1 MTTIRK
7 IVTSK
12 VDGNSADNNDT
23 NEIRPFG
30 EIAVYLNTEPNPD
43 KLTLMMFDG
52 TRTHLK
58 SMVLA
63 PGRLYGSDADS
74 GDGNNRDTIKLIP
87 DASLSDYTGND
98 QYLIVDPT
106 DGNIHIRAGGTIDN
120 SDADLYLG
128 GKQTFV
134 RVSDDSNNVA
144 IRTGL
149 NASIENVTVDV
160 VDESGGVWRMFFL
173 DADYPALGTTVQVG
187 DTVTTSWGT
196 PITAAITNI
205 VQDIGVGTWALH
217 VDQDITA
224 EFNFGDT
231 VTFNRGP
238 DVLLITTRLSKTWTF
253 DTNGSLQIPGGITGN
268 NEINITVVNED
279 SSTYTWNFGQTGDL
293 TAPGDITTGTNNG
306 RFIQDCADSNTSMR
320 WINVPQ
326 GDDTTQL
333 IRAYTGDPKLSTEV
347 ERAQIKLNWDQTE
360 DKSGLTIRTFNQ
372 TDPNNEVDHDWL
384 FKGDGVLQL
393 PVGGDIVDSDGNSVL
408 SVDNNNIWVQTFVS
422 NAPTTDFPQIATSI
436 EYDDNGNVIAL
447 FSHSLPD
454 VGDNGGRYYSVG
466 KYTDTGTKIWTAKFA
481 DALNT
486 DGWGLAV
493 DNADDWVYVAG
504 QTNGA
509 PDYAYDVSTLT
520 KIDSSD
526 GSVEWSQIYD
536 FGVDSSSAVVDVDSD
551 GNPVM
556 VGYANT
562 LNNDGYLTITK
573 VDKTNGNVTWT
584 RKLDGQT
591 NEQAYGMA
599 VGPDGEIVAVGYVD
613 NLNYPEPYRTI
624 VTLTAT
630 PASDPDWTTD
640 LLGVTSGGL
649 TYDVTFAGG
658 VPTFSNIVDTDGNR
672 YEGDLLV
679 TFNANQLGP
688 TGSTNMEVRVGTTTG
703 EDMSDCMVVVKYT
716 SDGTIAWQSAIQFD
730 ADYDCSG
737 ADADIDS
744 NGNIYICGQFDIDGG
759 GGATGM
765 ALVKF
770 DSSGAKQWSRRVVGN
785 CLTTATSIV
794 VGPDDKLYISGVNGD
809 AIAQTFSWIVAKFS
823 LDGTVE
829 WQRSIENT
837 DSWTF
842 AGNLFGPEGGGSNLA
857 VRQGYVALAGGF
869 GNVEG
874 NEQPYAAILQI
885 PSSGNVF
892 AAGPW
897 SVTAA
902 NLSGTFDNTAS
913 DITVVNADLTDSDN
927 ALNVSAD
934 SVNLETEVGNF
945 LVGTVYTA
953 PGGDNSLV
961 NGVYS
966 VVLGNTGTVTLPS
979 GGTITEV
986 FVTSNPTIQLTP
998 ASPTVASQKLVIK
1011 GGGGFNYTY
1020 NDNGININYYNNTA
1034 IVGDTL
1040 TFYIYSN
1047 TYADQT
1053 LYWWIYPE
1061 GANISDPGSGTV
1073 TLTDSAGTIS
1083 FVLDSDSYEFTVRV
1097 SPEDHNYGPGVIGVE
1112 SGLINADDSTFDVD
1126 HHLHLTTGDLTE
1138 TSIFL
1143 GTDDHNVRTT
1153 TDGGI
1158 EITTPNETNNVWQ
1171 FGTDGSLTLPIG
1183 VSIDSSVSPL
1193 YPKIIADSGKL
1204 FSIQGQGSTGS
1215 AALAWTVDPDAA
1227 GQYAAVAVT
1236 RAGGDNLA
1244 KVILQAQSDSG
1255 DAATVKLWKFDET
1268 GALTIPGDIRSE
1280 TGINIDVNLTD
1291 STLRRWR
1298 FGEDGDLTFPDG
1310 TNQSTALVQGEQIFT
1325 LDTGAIDYAP
1335 TVVDFN
1341 LLIVTPA
1348 GGYSSA
1354 DPTSVTL
1361 PNGVPGQRLVIFN
1374 GYNLATLTVNPGPT
1388 GRDISS
1394 GVIAEFIFSSE
1405 GWIPLYGTNS
1415 PT

>member
-12 VDGNSADNNDT
+12 VDGNSADTNDT

-30 EIAVYLNTEPNPD
+30 EIAVYINTEPNPD

-98 QYLIVDPT
+98 QYLIIDPT
-106 DGNIHIRAGGTIDN
+106 GGIRIRAGGTIDN
-120 SDADLYLG
+120 SNADLYLG
-128 GKQTFV
+128 GEKTFV
-134 RVSDDSNNVA
+134 RVSDTSDDVV

-149 NASIENVTVDV
+149 NAEIENIEVNA
-160 VDESGGVWRMFFL
+160 VDEWGPPEGPGGVWRLFIG
-173 DADYPALGTTVQVG
+173 DEAYPTLGTTVQIG
-187 DTVTTSWGT
+187 ETVTTSWGT
-196 PITAAITNI
+196 PITATI
-205 VQDIGVGTWALH
+205 VDIQQDNGNWQIH

-224 EFNFGDT
+224 GHNDYDT
-231 VTFNRGP
+231 VTFNRG
-238 DVLLITTRLSKTWTF
+238 SKTWTF
-253 DTNGSLQIPGGITGN
+253 DSTGKTVLPSTAIFNSSAGIVLDNLNAGIAGLFNNGDVYITGGKSLRFTGIGEFDGNSTSALRFWNAEGRHSSN
-268 NEINITVVNED
+268 NDPTELVTLDVGNDATD
-279 SSTYTWNFGQTGDL
+279 
-293 TAPGDITTGTNNG
+293 
-306 RFIQDCADSNTSMR
+306 
-320 WINVPQ
+320 
-326 GDDTTQL
+326 
-333 IRAYTGDPKLSTEV
+333 GDPTEGFLK
-347 ERAQIKLNWDQTE
+347 IITE
-360 DKSGLTIRTFNQ
+360 KETGSNKEWKFDAN
-372 TDPNNEVDHDWL
+372 
-384 FKGDGVLQL
+384 GVLHL
-393 PVGGDIVDSDGNSVL
+393 PTSGDIVDSEGNSVL
-408 SVDNNNIWVQTFVS
+408 SGVANNNIWVQTFVS
-422 NAPTTDFPQIATSI
+422 STPETDFPQIATSV
-436 EYDDNGNVIAL
+436 EYDSDGNVIAL
-447 FSHSLPD
+447 FSHSLPNL
-454 VGDNGGRYYSVG
+454 GESGGRYFSVG
-466 KYTDTGTKIWTAKFA
+466 KYTDTGTKIWTARFA
-481 DALNT
+481 NDLET

-493 DNADDWVYVAG
+493 DNADGWIYVAG
-504 QTNGA
+504 SS
-509 PDYAYDVSTLT
+509 DVVIGDTYPVSILT
-520 KIDSSD
+520 KIDSGN
-526 GSVEWSQIYD
+526 GSVAWSKIYD
-536 FGVDSSSAVVDVDSD
+536 FGFASSSPVVDVDSD

-556 VGYANT
+556 VGWADNAD
-562 LNNDGYLTITK
+562 NEGYLTITK
-573 VDKTNGNVTWT
+573 IDKTNGNVIWT

-599 VGPDGEIVAVGYVD
+599 VGPTGEIVAVGTVD

-640 LLGVTSGGL
+640 ILGATQGGL

-672 YEGDLLV
+672 YEGELLV
-679 TFNANQLGP
+679 TFNASQLGP

-703 EDMSDCMVVVKYT
+703 EDMSDRMVVVKYA
-716 SDGTIAWQSAIQFD
+716 SDGTIAWQKAIQFD
-730 ADYDCSG
+730 ADYNCSG

-744 NGNIYICGQFDIDGG
+744 NGNIYICGQFSIDGG
-759 GGATGM
+759 GTGM

-770 DSSGAKQWSRRVVGN
+770 DSTGVKQWSRRVVGD
-785 CLTTATSIV
+785 CISTATSIV

-809 AIAQTFSWIVAKFS
+809 PIAQTFSWVVAKFS

-837 DSWTF
+837 DGVTF
-842 AGNLFGPEGGGSNLA
+842 AGYLFGPEGGGSNLA

-869 GNVEG
+869 GNVG
-874 NEQPYAAILQI
+874 GIEQPYAAILQI

-902 NLSGTFDNTAS
+902 NLSGTFDATAS
-913 DITVVNADLTDSDN
+913 DITVVNAGLTDSDN

-934 SVNLETEVGNF
+934 SVTLETEVGNF

-998 ASPTVASQKLVIK
+998 ASPDVASQKLVIK
-1011 GGGGFNYTY
+1011 GGGGFNYNY

-1040 TFYIYSN
+1040 TFYIYSP

-1073 TLTDSAGTIS
+1073 VLTGDSGTIS
-1083 FVLDSDSYEFTVRV
+1083 FELDSDDNEFTVRV

-1112 SGLINADDSTFDVD
+1112 SGLINGDAPTFDIE

-1158 EITTPNETNNVWQ
+1158 EITTPNVSNNVWQ
-1171 FGTDGSLTLPIG
+1171 FGTNGVITLPNSMTIDASVGFGIVRIG
-1183 VSIDSSVSPL
+1183 GDKTQISIDNGGAPPGFTITTDSDL
-1193 YPKIIADSGKL
+1193 DPKDWR
-1204 FSIQGQGSTGS
+1204 F
-1215 AALAWTVDPDAA
+1215 DPD
-1227 GQYAAVAVT
+1227 G
-1236 RAGGDNLA
+1236 N
-1244 KVILQAQSDSG
+1244 
-1255 DAATVKLWKFDET
+1255 
-1268 GALTIPGDIRSE
+1268 LTIPGDIRSE
-1280 TGINIDVNLTD
+1280 GAINIDINLSD

-1298 FGEDGDLTFPDG
+1298 FGEDGNLDAPGIVSAAGLRTAETTIALGLDAGSASQGPGAVAIGWEAGRNSQMSGAVAIG
-1310 TNQSTALVQGEQIFT
+1310 TQAGETSQ
-1325 LDTGAIDYAP
+1325 DTGAVAIGLNAGQNSQGSQAIAIGVNAGL
-1335 TVVDFN
+1335 TSQAAN
-1341 LLIVTPA
+1341 SIVINA
-1348 GGYSSA
+1348 SG
-1354 DPTSVTL
+1354 
-1361 PNGVPGQRLVIFN
+1361 
-1374 GYNLATLTVNPGPT
+1374 ATLNNTTTNTFVVKPVRAVSGASLPEGFKPVAYNPTT
-1388 GRDISS
+1388 G
-1394 GVIAEFIFSSE
+1394 EFI
-1405 GWIPLYGTNS
+1405 YYDA
-1415 PT
+1415 